1 MKNTKHRK
9 HALLIQPTLQ
19 LKYKK
24 NFHWVIHGGNFM
36 MSIKSKLVKFTK
48 FYSEITVRKK
58 PKNYRN

>member
-1 MKNTKHRK
+1 
-9 HALLIQPTLQ
+9 
-19 LKYKK
+19 
-24 NFHWVIHGGNFM
+24 M

>member
-24 NFHWVIHGGNFM
+24 LPLSHTW
-36 MSIKSKLVKFTK
+36 KE
-48 FYSEITVRKK
+48 FYDV
-58 PKNYRN
+58 N